1 MGSFSDY
8 LENELLDHL
17 FGKGSY
23 PPPTIYVALSTAN
36 PLDDGSGLAEPS
48 GNNYARV
55 QTAATD
61 WNAAS
66 SGFID
71 NAAVIEFNEATGSWG
86 NITHF
91 ALMDAASGGNLL
103 VHGALST
110 SKSIGTG
117 DTAEFAA
124 GDLDISLD

>member
-8 LENELLDHL
+8 LESELLDHL

-23 PPPTIYVALSTAN
+23 TPPTIYVALSTAN

-71 NAAVIEFNEATGSWG
+71 NAAVIGFNEATGNWG

-124 GDLDISLD
+124 GDLGVSLD

>member
-8 LENELLDHL
+8 LENELLDHV

-23 PPPTIYVALSTAN
+23 TPPTIYVALSTAN

-48 GNNYARV
+48 GNGYVRA
-55 QTAATD
+55 QTSGTD

-71 NAAVIEFNEATGSWG
+71 NAGAIEFNEATGNWG
-86 NITHF
+86 SITHF

-103 VHGALST
+103 VHGALSM

-124 GDLDISLD
+124 GDLDVSLD

>member
-1 MGSFSDY
+1 MGSFSNY
-8 LENELLDHL
+8 LEDELLDHV

-23 PPPTIYVALSTAN
+23 TPPTIYVALSTGD

-48 GNNYARV
+48 GNGYERA
-55 QTAATD
+55 QTAAVD

-66 SGFID
+66 GGDID
-71 NAAVIEFNEATGSWG
+71 NANAIAFNEATGSWG
-86 NITHF
+86 TITHF

-110 SKSIGTG
+110 SKSIGGG

-124 GDLDISLD
+124 GDLDASLD

>member
-8 LENELLDHL
+8 LENELLDHV

-23 PPPTIYVALSTAN
+23 TPPTIYVALSTAN

-48 GNNYARV
+48 GNGYAGS
-55 QTAATD
+55 QTSGTD
-61 WNAAS
+61 WDAAS

-71 NAAVIEFNEATGSWG
+71 NAGAIEFNEATGSCG
-86 NITHF
+86 TITHF
-91 ALMDAASGGNLL
+91 ALMDAVSGGNLL
-103 VHGALST
+103 VHGSLSM

-124 GDLDISLD
+124 GDLDVSLD

>member
-8 LENELLDHL
+8 LENELLDHV

-23 PPPTIYVALSTAN
+23 TPPTIYVALSTAN

-48 GNNYARV
+48 GNSYARV

-71 NAAVIEFNEATGSWG
+71 NATVIEFNEATGSWG
-86 NITHF
+86 TITHF

-124 GDLDISLD
+124 GDLDVSLD